1 MGFGNFVNF
10 DMFVKKFKK
19 VYYDEKKEKKDKFED
34 KNVFVELSKIVVIV
48 KVFLVWFYKFFF

>member
-1 MGFGNFVNF
+1 MGFGNFFNF
-10 DMFVKKFKK
+10 DIFVKKFKK